1 MRSAV
6 RRNSPIRRKGFAL
19 IGTTRVFQPCTS
31 LAYRPSERRIRTA
44 RGRAAH
50 LYSPV
55 CLQGDASG
63 SRGCTPSSEHPTGR
77 SISSPHKFM
86 GCRSRSA
93 SLPARRDGRNSRTA
107 ASQPMGCRTKA
118 GVRNV
123 PHSKRCPSL
132 APVPFSVG
140 VSGCMAVGTSSYRVR
155 TIAGVPADLDPP
167 PPPPG
172 PNPLA
177 DLDPPHKKPRSS

>member
-155 TIAGVPADLDPP
+155 TIAGVPADLDP
-167 PPPPG
+167 
-172 PNPLA
+172 LA
-177 DLDPPHKKPRSS
+177 DLDPSRGFGPPSQKASE